1 MDKKLILASLQDI
14 ANQLDK
20 SFLHEEANEI
30 TDIMVKIVTSQ
41 YTGKG
46 STMEYVDKKQNYLA
60 NETERFL
67 NRSQRE
73 NKPPTKDQQD
83 TYKFLINYAKD
94 YLYDSNTK
102 LSKEQRIRNMND
114 YMFEKFKSA
123 NLTSEQV
130 KALRDQWDKV
140 KKEFIT
146 PKRETV
152 TLKPATETDVVMD
165 MLDQFSPRRMFR
177 LNDLPKVNV
186 IVDESN
192 SSKPNEEKKEKL
204 TAYLDRWVNKA
215 QNIYKV
221 WFSKP
226 GSARST
232 RDTIGLVG
240 DIADYMQSME
250 DQINPAFK
258 SMVSAKKS
266 IVNSIMSNL
275 ASGTSMPTPAMPTPY
290 SGVTGFPSKKPS
302 EFGTGERLTGKK
314 LKEQAKL
321 ETRGF

>member
-46 STMEYVDKKQNYLA
+46 STMEYVDKRKQDYLA
-60 NETERFL
+60 SETERFL

-73 NKPPTKDQQD
+73 KTTPEQRE

-123 NLTSEQV
+123 NLTPEQV

-146 PKRETV
+146 PKREIV
-152 TLKPATETDVVMD
+152 TLKPVTETEQL
-165 MLDQFSPRRMFR
+165 LDFMQSFDPKRMFR

-192 SSKPNEEKKEKL
+192 SSKPNEEKKAKL

-215 QNIYKV
+215 QNIYKA
-221 WFSKP
+221 WSSKS
-226 GSARST
+226 GSRST

-240 DIADYMQSME
+240 DIVDYMQSME

-302 EFGTGERLTGKK
+302 LFGEGERLTGKK